1 MATDTTNTPGVFLRQ
16 SSGVVR
22 AMSPRDGMYFGY
34 LSAAGLYGVTLF
46 FFLGPGEFPG
56 GSVLVA
62 CLLNLVIGL
71 AIFGAYSMLGSAM
84 PRSGGDYV
92 YQSRLVNPVLG
103 FTSTFAG
110 LAFWQFF
117 YAFLAASTVVTGGLV
132 PLFSGIG
139 AISGAHGWISAANWL
154 ANNHVTLSFTIVLL
168 LISAVIMVRGMRLY
182 LAIQKYFMIAFTAL
196 AILLIA
202 IGWIVVS
209 HTTFIAHFN
218 KFEHAVGGLTAS
230 QVVSKATAL
239 GYHQHVPFS
248 WGNTLALTALLGIGS
263 YLSCMW
269 QTELL
274 GEMKSARNLG
284 RLFASMMGA
293 AVMLTVTYLIAFV
306 WTQSYV
312 GQPLMGSF
320 AFLAFNHSSVLAGG
334 WAFRGVQSFFL
345 IPFLNVVLAILI
357 FLGFLGP
364 ISQSMFNTTLA
375 SSRIYLSQSFDRV
388 LPAWMG
394 EVNKRGA
401 PANAIW
407 FGTAVS
413 IALSIV
419 FSFRPTL
426 TEALAAGYMFLTIA
440 LMWSLLGAIVF
451 PYRMKE
457 TYEASP
463 ASRFKVGKIP
473 LISILGVIGFAFM
486 IFTIVEFLTQSAF
499 GILASSAVV
508 SWVTAGVL
516 VAVTL
521 VYYFVIA
528 SVRKRAGI
536 NLSWA
541 FRSVPPE

>member
-1 MATDTTNTPGVFLRQ
+1 MASDTTSAPGVFLRQ

-22 AMSPRDGMYFGY
+22 AMSPTDGMFFGY

-62 CLLNLVIGL
+62 ILLNLLVGVV
-71 AIFGAYSMLGSAM
+71 IFGAYAMMGSAM
-84 PRSGGDYV
+84 PRSGGDYI
-92 YQSRLVNPVLG
+92 YQSRLVSPVLG

-117 YAFLAASTVVTGGLV
+117 YAFLAASTIVSGGLV

-139 AISGAHGWISAANWL
+139 AISGSHGWITAANWL
-154 ANNHVTLSFTIVLL
+154 SGTHVTLAFTIGLL
-168 LISAVIMVRGMRLY
+168 LVSAVIMIRGMRLY
-182 LAIQKYFMIAFTAL
+182 IGIQKYFMILFTVL
-196 AILLIA
+196 AIILIA
-202 IGWIVVS
+202 IGWLAVS
-209 HTTFIAHFN
+209 HSTFIAHFN

-230 QVVSKATAL
+230 QVVHKAAAL
-239 GYHQHVPFS
+239 GYNQHVPFS

-284 RLFASMMGA
+284 RLFGSFMGA
-293 AVMLTVTYLIAFV
+293 AVMLTITYLIAFV
-306 WTQSYV
+306 WTYAYV

-320 AFLAFNHSSVLAGG
+320 SFLAFGHSSVLGGG

-345 IPFLNVVLAILI
+345 IPFLNVFLAILI

-388 LPAWMG
+388 LPAWIG
-394 EVNKRGA
+394 DVNKRGA

-407 FGTAVS
+407 LGTVVS
-413 IALSIV
+413 VVLSVV
-419 FSFRPTL
+419 FSLRPTI

-440 LMWSLLGAIVF
+440 LMWSLLGAILF
-451 PYRMKE
+451 PYRMRE

-463 ASRFKVGKIP
+463 ASRFKVGNIP
-473 LISILGVIGFAFM
+473 LVSILGVLGFAFM

-508 SWVTAGVL
+508 SWVTAGSL
-516 VAVTL
+516 VAATL
-521 VYYFVIA
+521 IYYYVISA
-528 SVRKRAGI
+528 VRKRAGI
-536 NLSWA
+536 DLRWA
-541 FRSVPPE
+541 FRAVPPE